1 MEDNV
6 NTVCKKVNFHLRNI
20 WKICKYLNKG
30 ATEAL
35 IHALISSR
43 IDYCN
48 SLLYDIPSYS
58 KTLLHV
64 LFIDYLN
71 MIMYHIL
78 CTNFTGCQLV
88 KGSNIKY

>member
-20 WKICKYLNKG
+20 WKIRKYLNKG

-43 IDYCN
+43 TDYCN
-48 SLLYDIPSYS
+48 SLLYGIPSY
-58 KTLLHV
+58 LLQK
-64 LFIDYLN
+64 L
-71 MIMYHIL
+71 
-78 CTNFTGCQLV
+78 Q
-88 KGSNIKY
+88 